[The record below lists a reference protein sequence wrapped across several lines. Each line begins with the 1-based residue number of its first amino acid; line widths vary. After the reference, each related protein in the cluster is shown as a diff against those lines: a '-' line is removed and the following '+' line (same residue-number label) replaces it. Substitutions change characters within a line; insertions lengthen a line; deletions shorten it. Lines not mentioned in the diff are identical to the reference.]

1 MILTSEAIQNL
12 TTIAMPII
20 LAIIT
25 LIVTMAKFVKTISEL
40 VKGSNLENIKASI
53 IANQDEL
60 KTQVQE
66 VMEAFN
72 SVMRENAELKKQN
85 KEIKELLTKV
95 KE

>member
-25 LIVTMAKFVKTISEL
+25 LIVTMARFVKTISEL